1 MQHTDKNTSITQK
14 HKLFWLEIS
23 QHINRKAY
31 IFVFLFVFSFSMLFA
46 FYTQHAWE
54 DWYITYRISKNLAT
68 GNGLVYTI
76 GQKVQAF
83 TSPIGTLIPALLN
96 IITFNSS
103 DDLVLW
109 LFRFINCIVLGL
121 TSISLLKIAH
131 FSKFYFGTTLLLIGL
146 FAVDTKIVDFSI
158 NGMETAYMV
167 FFLISFCYL
176 LIVENHSLTFLLGL
190 VWAGLMYTRPDS
202 CVYILCLIIGILIFN
217 PKHKYIK
224 NRLHWIKTFI
234 FSGLICAVLYL
245 PWFFWT
251 WHYFGSPIPHTIVA
265 KGLLMSYDPIA
276 ILKFLIKF
284 PYTMFIGVTSIDA
297 TFMPPYYCNGWGN
310 IHIIGK
316 IITLFTAL
324 YWLVP
329 SKKFRIARVLSFT
342 VLLIHSYLMYVTFG
356 SFGWIAPWYLPS
368 VAILSIF
375 VLAFGVQQLSEFT
388 LSKSTN
394 YKLLGLGDIALSSI
408 VTNRF
413 RSCLQFFIIAILS
426 FTLTITILSAYS
438 LKIQQNI
445 IEN

>member
-1 MQHTDKNTSITQK
+1 
-14 HKLFWLEIS
+14 
-23 QHINRKAY
+23 
-31 IFVFLFVFSFSMLFA
+31 
-46 FYTQHAWE
+46 
-54 DWYITYRISKNLAT
+54 
-68 GNGLVYTI
+68 
-76 GQKVQAF
+76 
-83 TSPIGTLIPALLN
+83 
-96 IITFNSS
+96 
-103 DDLVLW
+103 
-109 LFRFINCIVLGL
+109 
-121 TSISLLKIAH
+121 
-131 FSKFYFGTTLLLIGL
+131 
-146 FAVDTKIVDFSI
+146 
-158 NGMETAYMV
+158 
-167 FFLISFCYL
+167 
-176 LIVENHSLTFLLGL
+176 
-190 VWAGLMYTRPDS
+190 
-202 CVYILCLIIGILIFN
+202 
-217 PKHKYIK
+217 
-224 NRLHWIKTFI
+224 
-234 FSGLICAVLYL
+234 
-245 PWFFWT
+245 
-251 WHYFGSPIPHTIVA
+251 
-265 KGLLMSYDPIA
+265 
-276 ILKFLIKF
+276 
-284 PYTMFIGVTSIDA
+284 
-297 TFMPPYYCNGWGN
+297 MPPYYCNGWGN